1 MKRLLFTIIAL
12 ILAGGTLFVTSGK
25 AASTLPAA
33 KKPAAAPAQIAAP
46 DWQKKWDSLVASAKK
61 EGRVMVYLG
70 ESPPDVRTEVTKAFK
85 EKYGITVDFLT
96 GRATEVVA
104 RLQTE
109 KTGGINVADAIIVGD
124 SNWFNEVRAMK
135 ITQPLD
141 PLLILP
147 EINDPSKWRGG
158 KLPMMDDTRQAVAIA
173 TIADQFYTA
182 NQEMVKEGEMT
193 TVTDLL
199 KPAWKGKLVMN
210 DPSLSGNGSAW
221 FTFIMVKVL
230 GEGKGKQFMRDLAKQ
245 EPVISKDSRQIIE
258 WVARGKYPLAV
269 GASLGI
275 PISFI
280 KQGAPIRLARVK
292 DGTVLTTGVGIAMA
306 TNYAPHPAAAQLFI
320 NWLLSREGGAVWSQA
335 YGYPSTRLDVSTK
348 GFLPEIIPAP
358 ADILPDEAYAFKK
371 GEMLK
376 VAAEIF
382 GSLQK

>member
-1 MKRLLFTIIAL
+1 MKRLQLSIVAVAL
-12 ILAGGTLFVTSGK
+12 VLSALAGPAL
-25 AASTLPAA
+25 AAPVPPAA
-33 KKPAAAPAQIAAP
+33 KKTVAAPVAAP
-46 DWQKKWDSLVASAKK
+46 DWQNKWESLVASAKK

-70 ESPPDVRTEVTKAFK
+70 ESPPNVRTEVTKAFK

-104 RLQTE
+104 RLQAE
-109 KTGGINVADAIIVGD
+109 KTGGINIADAIIVGD
-124 SNWFNEVRAMK
+124 SNWFNEVRPMK
-135 ITQPLD
+135 ITQPLE

-147 EINDPSKWRGG
+147 EVNDPTKWRGG

-173 TIADQFYTA
+173 TIANQFYTV
-182 NQEMVKEGEMT
+182 NQELVKEGELT

-221 FTFIMVKVL
+221 FTFTMVKVL
-230 GEGKGKQFMRDLAKQ
+230 GEEKGKQFMRDLAKQ

-269 GASLGI
+269 GASLTM

-320 NWLLSREGGAVWSQA
+320 NWLLSREGGTVWSQA
-335 YGYPSTRLDVSTK
+335 YGYPSTRLDVTTK

-358 ADILPDEAYAFKK
+358 TDILPDEAYSLKK

-376 VAAEIF
+376 VAVEVF
-382 GSLQK
+382 GSLKK